1 MVKLDLTD
9 KMHLSF
15 DYYAKSVKKICFYLI
30 NFKDY
35 VKYNKIKLNPEIK
48 FLSNKKIS
56 S

>member
-1 MVKLDLTD
+1 MLKLDLTD
-9 KMHLSF
+9 KMHVLF
-15 DYYAKSVKKICFYLI
+15 DYYAKRVKKIWFYLI
-30 NFKDY
+30 KFKDY